1 MSQNYEVPYLICNH
15 FSNVWFKRVGLR
27 EQVAGAAGVGGVS
40 SRDVP
45 KYLKSI
51 FVNLL
56 DGINAE
62 FFSKAVLPK
71 EEDREEDFIITLPA
85 RICEGK
91 GHTDIILAAD
101 KLNKIGYIFKI
112 FFAGREDSSSYKVF
126 LQKRI
131 DQLNLGKIINFTDH
145 LNRVQLR
152 DLYAKS
158 SVVVMPTYGEGL
170 GRVLLE
176 AQSMELPVIAY
187 NTGGVPDAVLPG
199 KTGYL
204 VKKGD
209 AEQLAD
215 RIETLMKDKEKRIKM
230 GQEGRKLIM
239 EKFSLTRLAE
249 RHENWYLRAMRR
261 KENPA

>member
-1 MSQNYEVPYLICNH
+1 
-15 FSNVWFKRVGLR
+15 
-27 EQVAGAAGVGGVS
+27 
-40 SRDVP
+40 
-45 KYLKSI
+45 
-51 FVNLL
+51 
-56 DGINAE
+56 
-62 FFSKAVLPK
+62 
-71 EEDREEDFIITLPA
+71 
-85 RICEGK
+85 
-91 GHTDIILAAD
+91 
-101 KLNKIGYIFKI
+101 
-112 FFAGREDSSSYKVF
+112 
-126 LQKRI
+126 
-131 DQLNLGKIINFTDH
+131 
-145 LNRVQLR
+145 
-152 DLYAKS
+152 LYAKS